1 MRALPRTGAV
11 FAAFMMIVFALAVS
25 AQEPAYPTKPI
36 TLIVAQSAG
45 GSTDMGA
52 RVLAAIAEKELGQP
66 LVVVNRVGGGG
77 QVGWTELARQKPDG
91 YTLAVVN
98 LPALNTVILNPDR
111 KAVFT
116 LDAIEPVVNQILD
129 QGVITVKPDSPYK
142 SLRDLVEDAKKNP
155 GKIRV
160 GTTGLLSHAHFG
172 LLALQES
179 GGVKFRNVQMEG
191 SPAIAMALMGG
202 HVDVGI
208 DRIGSWAARVKAG
221 DLRALAVLDTE
232 RSKFMPGVPT
242 AAEQGYVDVITAS
255 AAGIVAPKGVPEP
268 ILRKLET
275 VFRRAIESAEH
286 IEKIEKTGQRIKVL
300 GRKEYAGYMR
310 DWQDRT
316 RKLLQLAA
324 KAE

>member
-116 LDAIEPVVNQILD
+116 LDAIEPIANQILD

-142 SLRDLVEDAKKNP
+142 NLRDLVEDAKKNP